1 MTSPTAPDVTPLSAW
16 WLAARPRTLPV
27 SIAPVLVGS
36 AIAIGDGRA
45 RLGPALAAA
54 LGALLLQL
62 GSNFANDLF
71 DFEQGADTADRIG
84 PPRATQLGLLSPAAM
99 RVGVVVA
106 LAGAVAVG
114 LYLVSVAGWPVVFV
128 GVASVVA
135 AVAYTGGP
143 WPFGYK
149 GLGDPAVFVFFGLVA
164 VMGTYYV
171 QALTVTPAA
180 LAASV
185 PVGCLATAILVV
197 NNVRDIE
204 TDRVAGKR
212 TLAVRFGRNAGR
224 NEYTL
229 LLGLAFAML
238 PYLLLRFGRSG
249 FVMLP
254 IILLPRAVSL
264 VRTVRTRV
272 EGPPL
277 NAALAGTAQLL
288 LFYAVLFSVGWLL

>member
-1 MTSPTAPDVTPLSAW
+1 MTSPPTADVTPLSAW

-84 PPRATQLGLLSPAAM
+84 PPRATQLGLLSPTAM
-99 RVGVVVA
+99 RVGVAAA

-114 LYLVSVAGWPVVFV
+114 LYLVSVAGWPVVVV
-128 GVASVVA
+128 GIASLVA

-149 GLGDPAVFVFFGLVA
+149 GLGDLAVFVFFGLIA
-164 VMGTYYV
+164 VMGSYYV

-204 TDRVAGKR
+204 TDRVAGKL
-212 TLAVRFGRNAGR
+212 TLAVRFGRTAGR

-238 PYLLLRFGRSG
+238 PYLILRFGRG
-249 FVMLP
+249 AFVMLP

-264 VRTVRTRV
+264 VRTVRTQV
-272 EGPPL
+272 DGPPL

-288 LFYAVLFSVGWLL
+288 LFF